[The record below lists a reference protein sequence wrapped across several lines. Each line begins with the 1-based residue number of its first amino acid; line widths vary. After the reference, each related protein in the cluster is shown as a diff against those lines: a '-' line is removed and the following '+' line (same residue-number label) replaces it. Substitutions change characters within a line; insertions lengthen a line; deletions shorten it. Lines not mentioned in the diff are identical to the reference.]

1 MCRAT
6 NGMLA
11 WNVVAGPCPDVP
23 FDGYNRAMNSRY
35 TFMVIIAP
43 ALPHRRGL
51 LRLIAAPAIY
61 VWKQVRIGKAHSDG
75 QFDLVWASEEV
86 LRPSPFP
93 DYRWQSEWRRRVTEL
108 LESNP

>member
-1 MCRAT
+1 
-6 NGMLA
+6 MLA

-61 VWKQVRIGKAHSDG
+61 IWKQVRIGKHIRMDG
-75 QFDLVWASEEV
+75 STWCGLQKKYCAQV
-86 LRPSPFP
+86 PFP
-93 DYRWQSEWRRRVTEL
+93 IIVG
-108 LESNP
+108 NPSGGGG